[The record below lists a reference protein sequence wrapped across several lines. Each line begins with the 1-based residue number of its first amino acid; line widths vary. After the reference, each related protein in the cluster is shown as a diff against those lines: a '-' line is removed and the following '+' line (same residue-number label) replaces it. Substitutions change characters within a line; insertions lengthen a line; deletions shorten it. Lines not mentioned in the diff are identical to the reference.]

1 MEHPVMLMGMSYV
14 DAGMFNSTANV
25 MHRCLDV
32 CRRVIESFYCM
43 GRPLWLEL
51 PNYLT
56 RFDLRYVHLGF
67 TWTENEHRSYLLT

>member
-32 CRRVIESFYCM
+32 CRRVIEGFYW
-43 GRPLWLEL
+43 GAL
-51 PNYLT
+51 Y
-56 RFDLRYVHLGF
+56 G
-67 TWTENEHRSYLLT
+67 